1 MPANI
6 DVVGDMATFASRRE
20 PAWHGLGTVINAESL
35 TYLEILEEAHM
46 LGWNV
51 RLLDKATVTPTLTFD
66 KKSFYV
72 VRDNPFVKGQIDVLG
87 EVSDRYN
94 VFSNENTFGFGD
106 ALVNAADVRGENM
119 SWETAGAM
127 NGGRVI
133 FGSLALEREVTI
145 DEKGAADVVKTYLL
159 VTSSHDGTS
168 KLTVLVTPV
177 RVVCQNTLNLAMR
190 GAQQMFKIKHTQ
202 SMDMKVKEARDSLE
216 LTEKYIEVFEENA
229 TELFQTNVTDQKFWE
244 IVQAVHGEEPEDNT
258 KGRRTRWQTKVDQAM
273 ELWTAKTQENIKGT
287 AWGALNALTEQQ
299 QWFRGIRKDNT
310 ENFFSAGAG
319 FDEATNKERNNIFTV
334 VKGLVTA

>member
-6 DVVGDMATFASRRE
+6 DVVGEMATFASRRE
-20 PAWHGLGTVINAESL
+20 PAWHGLGTVVNAESM
-35 TYLEILEEAHM
+35 TYLEILEAAHM

-51 RLLDKATVTPTLTFD
+51 RLLSKREAAPTLTFD
-66 KKSFYV
+66 KDDYFV

-87 EVSDRYN
+87 EVTQRYT

-106 ALVNAADVRGENM
+106 ALVNAGDVRGEKM

-133 FGSLALEREVTI
+133 FGSLALEREITI
-145 DEKGAADVVKTYLL
+145 DEKGASDAVKVYLL

-202 SMDMKVKEARDSLE
+202 SMDHKVKEARDTLN
-216 LTEKYIEVFEENA
+216 LTDKYIEVFEENA
-229 TELFQTNVTDQKFWE
+229 TELYQTKVTDKKFWE

-273 ELWTAKTQENIKGT
+273 GLWSAKTQENISGT
-287 AWGALNALTEQQ
+287 AWGALNALTEQD

-319 FDEATNKERNNIFTV
+319 FDDAANKDRNHIFTV